1 MPAWP
6 GPLAAQKKHP
16 GDVAASLAPVAHTPH
31 PGLLPGLSG
40 ANLTSPG
47 LGAGN
52 LKTQREVGSSALR
65 AESGVSRQKALL
77 VVDCVVELRASLGVL
92 ESS

>member
-47 LGAGN
+47 LGVGN
-52 LKTQREVGSSALR
+52 LKTQREVGSSAESQGISR
-65 AESGVSRQKALL
+65 AGGG
-77 VVDCVVELRASLGVL
+77 LGPTTLSPDQEHV
-92 ESS
+92 